1 MSIPPLLET
10 QLGKYYDLK
19 EKKEKK
25 TAFSQKKKKKRNLLN
40 YLANGSNTM
49 ANSAGRRRLPE
60 PGVWR

>member
-25 TAFSQKKKKKRNLLN
+25 TAFSQKKKKKKK
-40 YLANGSNTM
+40 S
-49 ANSAGRRRLPE
+49 PE
-60 PGVWR
+60 LFSKRFQYDG